1 MTPWNA
7 LEEVTIKHL
16 GLVENLEEQLDY
28 ELLERSENLSV
39 GERQLIC
46 LGCTLLQQRKI
57 VFSEMSR
64 LRLLILTDRVN
75 ILYNRARE
83 TEEFHGYYS
92 AHRLNSVQD
101 CDKIL
106 VLKKVRSLTWTLL
119 IPRWDKGCA

>member
-16 GLVENLEEQLDY
+16 GLVENVEEQLDY

-64 LRLLILTDRVN
+64 RGLLILTDRVN
-75 ILYNRARE
+75 ILHNSARE
-83 TEEFHGYYS
+83 AEEFHGYY
-92 AHRLNSVQD
+92 
-101 CDKIL
+101 
-106 VLKKVRSLTWTLL
+106 
-119 IPRWDKGCA
+119 